1 MVSSTA
7 CSRRGQRLM
16 GRLRRRDGATRTKT
30 DAAACWLSRG
40 AASLVFYI
48 IICVITYEAIK
59 QISLPISFCLVLLYI
74 LIPFF
79 LRWQLFFLK
88 FNLLFAP
95 LLSCSSSSSPVTP
108 DKVSISAC
116 WLSHC
121 RLYACLTLTGTLGTG
136 DTHHTMPITLPH
148 FPSERADVCMCVC
161 VRGDEGV
168 KCLLHW
174 GSGLSYTGEN
184 SLVPK
189 EQKIAMLLFLSPH

>member
-7 CSRRGQRLM
+7 CSRRGQRLT
-16 GRLRRRDGATRTKT
+16 GRLQGRDRATRTKT
-30 DAAACWLSRG
+30 DAAACWLGRG

-59 QISLPISFCLVLLYI
+59 QISLPISSCLVLLYI

-79 LRWQLFFLK
+79 PPMATVFFFL

-95 LLSCSSSSSPVTP
+95 LLSSSSSPVTP

-148 FPSERADVCMCVC
+148 FPSERAGVCMCVC
-161 VRGDEGV
+161 KGWWGCKMPITLRVWS
-168 KCLLHW
+168 LLYW
-174 GSGLSYTGEN
+174 REFSG
-184 SLVPK
+184 
-189 EQKIAMLLFLSPH
+189 A